1 MNLTEISLRNP
12 AGVLV
17 AILMVALL
25 GVFALVK
32 LPIQLFP
39 NVEEPVISIFT
50 SWRAAAPA
58 EIESE
63 IIEPQE
69 RALQGIRGLQSMNA
83 FANAGSAFVNLQFNA
98 GTDMQATLLEVIS
111 RMNQLPPLPRDA
123 QAPQI
128 NLGEDGGNGPNSTLS
143 WFFVQLLPGT
153 PGPIDNY
160 RRQIEE
166 LLRSRIESVPGVA
179 NVRINFGSDEELQ
192 IVFDPARAA
201 ELGVQIPRIAEIV
214 GSASDVSGGFV
225 DIGRRQ
231 YTVRFA
237 GRYSLEQFADLVIEW
252 RDGRP
257 IHLGDLATVQVK
269 RGDRSELALQNGNP
283 AIGIQIMKENDANVL
298 ETLTAVKAEIDL
310 LRDNQLKAMGLS
322 IAQSFD
328 PSVFIGQA
336 IDMVTGN
343 LLAGILLAV
352 AVLWYF
358 VRDRRATLL
367 VGLSIPICLT
377 VTLVVLHF
385 AGRTLNVISLAGLA
399 FGVGQSLDT
408 AIVMLEAIAQQRARG
423 LNRVEATLAGARQ
436 VWPALLASTVTAVI
450 VFLPIVFM
458 RDAVSQL
465 FADLALTISIA
476 VIASLIVA
484 VTALPLAASRWLDTD
499 KVDSGS
505 SGRYAAIAA
514 WIVRWTDSA
523 QRRYITLAV
532 LFVAPVVLTWALLP
546 PLDYLPPVKRDAIDG
561 FVQFPPGS
569 NVETIEREFVTPV
582 ARRLEPYLK
591 GEKEPALKNYY
602 VLVGPGGGGI
612 GVRPIDPGQIDEL
625 GKLINE
631 EILVGFPD
639 TQVFAAQGNL
649 FGGFGDGRN
658 IDFQL
663 QSTDF
668 PALLAAARNAEKLIQ
683 EKMPGA
689 QVQAFQGLEMAEPE
703 LRLAPDDRR
712 LNEVGWSRGDI
723 GTVVRALGDGMFV
736 GEYFD
741 GERRLDMILRASKWD
756 SPEALAATSVATPSG
771 SVLPLGELVRVE
783 STVGAG
789 GLRRV
794 DGHRTIGLNVSPPKE
809 YSLQQAIDL
818 LKREVEPEVRRQ
830 LPADGSVQYEG
841 NAGSLRVALANMA
854 QNLAMALI
862 ALFLLLAALFRSV
875 KDSLYVI
882 LTIPLASFGGV
893 LALVLLRLFTAQTLD
908 LLTMVGFVVLMGLVV
923 NNAILLVD
931 QARSEMRAGA
941 TVRAAVEAAL
951 ATRTRPIMLTTLTT
965 LFGMLPLVL
974 VPGPGSVLYRGLGTV
989 LVGGMA
995 VNSVFTLVLLPTLLR
1010 LVERASPV
1018 PAIPEPASADPSHP
1032 PVKLPLEAT

>member
-1 MNLTEISLRNP
+1 MNLTETSLRNP

-39 NVEEPVISIFT
+39 NIEEPVISIFT
-50 SWRAAAPA
+50 TWRAAAPT

-63 IIEPQE
+63 IVEPQE
-69 RALQGIRGLQSMNA
+69 RALTGLRGMQSLNA
-83 FANAGSAFVNLQFNA
+83 FANAGSAFINLQFA
-98 GTDMQATLLEVIS
+98 VGTDMQATMLEVIS

-128 NLGEDGGNGPNSTLS
+128 SLGEDGGNGPNNTLS

-166 LLRSRIESVPGVA
+166 LFRSRIESIPGVS

-201 ELGVQIPRIAEIV
+201 ELGIQIPRIAQV
-214 GSASDVSGGFV
+214 AGSADDVSGGFV

-231 YTVRFA
+231 YTMRFA
-237 GRYSLEQFADLVIEW
+237 GRYSMDQFSELVLEW

-257 IHLGDLATVQVK
+257 IRLGDIATIQVK
-269 RGDRSELALQNGNP
+269 RGDRSDLALQNGNP

-298 ETLTAVKAEIDL
+298 DTLNAVKVEINS
-310 LRDNQLKAMGLS
+310 LRDNELKKLGLS

-343 LLAGILLAV
+343 LFAGILLAV

-377 VTLVVLHF
+377 VTLVMLYAF
-385 AGRTLNVISLAGLA
+385 GRTLNVISLAGLA
-399 FGVGQSLDT
+399 FGVGQALDT
-408 AIVMLEAIAQQRARG
+408 AIVMLEAIAQQRERG
-423 LNRVEATLAGARQ
+423 LNRVEATLAGAKQ

-476 VIASLIVA
+476 VIASLIVS
-484 VTALPLAASRWLDTD
+484 VTALPLAASRWLNTENVN
-499 KVDSGS
+499 KGS
-505 SGRYAAIAA
+505 NERYAAIAG

-523 QRRYITLAV
+523 KRRYLTVAV
-532 LFVAPVVLTWALLP
+532 LFLAPVVLTWALLP

-561 FVQFPPGS
+561 FIQPPPGT
-569 NVETIEREFVTPV
+569 NIDTIEREFVQPF
-582 ARRLEPYLK
+582 AKRLAPYMA

-602 VLVGPGGGGI
+602 VLAGPFGTSI
-612 GVRPIDPGQIDEL
+612 GVRPLDPDNIDEL

-631 EILVGFPD
+631 EMLVGFPD
-639 TQVFAAQGNL
+639 TQSFAAQGNL

-663 QSTDF
+663 QATDF
-668 PALLAAARNAEKLIQ
+668 PALLAAARYAEKLIQ

-703 LRLAPDDRR
+703 LRLNPDDRR
-712 LNEVGWSRGDI
+712 LNEVGWSRGDL

-756 SPEALAATSVATPSG
+756 SPEALAETPVATPLG
-771 SVLPLGELVRVE
+771 SVMPLGELVRIE

-809 YSLQQAIDL
+809 LSLGQAIEV
-818 LKREVEPEVRRQ
+818 LKAEVEPGVRAQ
-830 LPADGSVQYEG
+830 LPADGSVHYEG
-841 NAGSLRVALANMA
+841 NAGSLREALSNMA
-854 QNLAMALI
+854 QNLAIALI

-875 KDSLYVI
+875 KDSMYVI

-893 LALVLLRLFTAQTLD
+893 LALVLLRLFTPQTLD

-931 QARSEMRAGA
+931 QARTEIRAGA
-941 TVRAAVEAAL
+941 TVRAAVEASL

-974 VPGPGSVLYRGLGTV
+974 IPGPGSVLYRGLGTV

-995 VNSVFTLVLLPTLLR
+995 VNSVFTLLLLPTLLR
-1010 LVERASPV
+1010 LIEKPDTQIVTV
-1018 PAIPEPASADPSHP
+1018 PDKQSMEAI
-1032 PVKLPLEAT
+1032 

>member
-1 MNLTEISLRNP
+1 
-12 AGVLV
+12 
-17 AILMVALL
+17 
-25 GVFALVK
+25 
-32 LPIQLFP
+32 
-39 NVEEPVISIFT
+39 
-50 SWRAAAPA
+50 
-58 EIESE
+58 
-63 IIEPQE
+63 
-69 RALQGIRGLQSMNA
+69 
-83 FANAGSAFVNLQFNA
+83 
-98 GTDMQATLLEVIS
+98 
-111 RMNQLPPLPRDA
+111 
-123 QAPQI
+123 
-128 NLGEDGGNGPNSTLS
+128 
-143 WFFVQLLPGT
+143 
-153 PGPIDNY
+153 
-160 RRQIEE
+160 
-166 LLRSRIESVPGVA
+166 
-179 NVRINFGSDEELQ
+179 
-192 IVFDPARAA
+192 VFDPARAA
-201 ELGVQIPRIAEIV
+201 ELGIQIPRIAQV
-214 GSASDVSGGFV
+214 AGSADDVSGGFV

-237 GRYSLEQFADLVIEW
+237 GRYQVEQFADLVIEW

-257 IHLGDLATVQVK
+257 VRLGDVATVQVR
-269 RGDRSELALQNGNP
+269 RGDRNSLALQNGNP

-298 ETLTAVKAEIDL
+298 ETLTAVKTEIESM
-310 LRDNQLKAMGLS
+310 RDNEFKKMGLS

-328 PSVFIGQA
+328 PSVFIDQA
-336 IDMVTGN
+336 INMVTGN
-343 LLAGILLAV
+343 LFSGVVLAIL
-352 AVLWYF
+352 VLWYF
-358 VRDRRATLL
+358 IRDRRATLL

-377 VTLVVLHF
+377 VTLVMLYAF
-385 AGRTLNVISLAGLA
+385 GRTLNVISLAGLA

-408 AIVMLEAIAQQRARG
+408 AIVMLEAIAQQRDKG
-423 LNRVEATLAGARQ
+423 LGRLEATLAGAKQ

-476 VIASLIVA
+476 VIASLIVS
-484 VTALPLAASRWLDTD
+484 VTALPLAASRWLNTD
-499 KVDSGS
+499 NVKKGS
-505 SGRYAAIAA
+505 DDKYAAIAG
-514 WIVRWTDSA
+514 WIVSWTDTA
-523 QRRYITLAV
+523 RRRYVTVAV

-561 FVQFPPGS
+561 FVQLPPGT
-569 NVETIEREFVTPV
+569 NIDTVEREFVQPM
-582 ARRLEPYLK
+582 AKRLAPYMA
-591 GEKEPALKNYY
+591 GEKEPKLKNYY
-602 VLVGPGGGGI
+602 ILAGGFGTNF
-612 GVRPIDPGQIDEL
+612 GVRPLDPDNIDEL

-631 EILVGFPD
+631 EITVGFPD
-639 TQVFAAQGNL
+639 TSVFASQGNL

-663 QSTDF
+663 QSADF
-668 PALLAAARNAEKLIQ
+668 EGLLAAARKAEKLIQ

-689 QVQAFQGLEMAEPE
+689 QVQAFQDLELAEPE
-703 LRLAPDDRR
+703 LRLEPDDRR

-741 GERRLDMILRASKWD
+741 GERRLDVILRASKWE
-756 SPEALAATSVATPSG
+756 SPEALSNTPIATPAG
-771 SVLPLGELVRVE
+771 NVMPLGELVRVD

-794 DGHRTIGLNVSPPKE
+794 DGHRTIGLNVSPPKDL
-809 YSLQQAIDL
+809 SLGQAIEA
-818 LKREVEPEVRRQ
+818 LKRDVEPEIRAA
-830 LPADGSVQYEG
+830 LPADGAINYEG
-841 NAGSLRVALANMA
+841 NAGSLREALANMA
-854 QNLAMALI
+854 QNLAIALI

-893 LALVLLRLFTAQTLD
+893 LALVLLRLFTPQTLD

-931 QARSEMRAGA
+931 QARAEIRGGA
-941 TVRAAVEAAL
+941 TVRAAVEASL

-974 VPGPGSVLYRGLGTV
+974 IPGPGSVLYRGLATV

-1010 LVERASPV
+1010 LVER
-1018 PAIPEPASADPSHP
+1018 PEPKVAPEPD
-1032 PVKLPLEAT
+1032 KLPLEAV

>member
-1 MNLTEISLRNP
+1 MNLTETSLRNP

-25 GVFALVK
+25 GIFALVK

-39 NVEEPVISIFT
+39 NIDEPVISIFT
-50 SWRAAAPA
+50 SWRAAAPT

-69 RALQGIRGLQSMNA
+69 RALTGLRGMQSLNA
-83 FANAGSAFVNLQFNA
+83 FANAGSAFINLQFA
-98 GTDMQATLLEVIS
+98 VGTDMQATMLEVIS

-128 NLGEDGGNGPNSTLS
+128 SLGADGGNGPNNTLS

-166 LLRSRIESVPGVA
+166 LFRNRIESIPGVS
-179 NVRINFGSDEELQ
+179 NVRINFGSEEELQ

-201 ELGVQIPRIAEIV
+201 ELGIQIPRIAQIA
-214 GSASDVSGGFV
+214 GSADDVSGGFV

-237 GRYSLEQFADLVIEW
+237 GRYSMEQFADLVIEW

-257 IHLGDLATVQVK
+257 VRLGDIATVQVR
-269 RGDRSELALQNGNP
+269 RGDRSDLALQNGNP

-298 ETLTAVKAEIDL
+298 DTLTAVKAEINS
-310 LRDNQLKAMGLS
+310 LRDNELEKMGLS

-328 PSVFIGQA
+328 PSVFIDQA

-343 LLAGILLAV
+343 LFAGILLAV
-352 AVLWYF
+352 GVLWLF

-377 VTLVVLHF
+377 VTLVMLYAF
-385 AGRTLNVISLAGLA
+385 GRTLNVISLAGLA
-399 FGVGQSLDT
+399 FGVGQALDT
-408 AIVMLEAIAQQRARG
+408 AIVMLEAIAQQRERG
-423 LNRVEATLAGARQ
+423 LAKIEATLAGARQ

-484 VTALPLAASRWLDTD
+484 VTALPLAASRWLNAENVH
-499 KVDSGS
+499 KGS
-505 SGRYAAIAA
+505 NDRYAAVAN
-514 WIVRWTDSA
+514 WIVRWTDA
-523 QRRYITLAV
+523 PKRRYLTVGV
-532 LFVAPVVLTWALLP
+532 LFIAPVVLTWALLP

-561 FVQFPPGS
+561 FIQLPPGT
-569 NVETIEREFVTPV
+569 NIETVEQEFVKPV
-582 ARRLEPYLK
+582 AARLAPYMA

-602 VLVGPGGGGI
+602 ILAGAFGTSI
-612 GVRPIDPGQIDEL
+612 GVRPLDPDNIDEL
-625 GKLINE
+625 GRLINE
-631 EILVGFPD
+631 EVLVGFPD
-639 TQVFAAQGNL
+639 TQSFAAQGNL

-663 QSTDF
+663 QATDF
-668 PALLAAARNAEKLIQ
+668 PALLAAARFAEKLIQ

-703 LRLAPDDRR
+703 LRLNPDDRR
-712 LNEVGWSRGDI
+712 LNEIGWTRADI

-756 SPEALAATSVATPSG
+756 SPEALAATPVATPLG
-771 SVLPLGELVRVE
+771 SVMPLGELVRVE

-809 YSLQQAIDL
+809 LSLGQAIEL
-818 LKREVEPEVRRQ
+818 LKRDVEPQVRAE
-830 LPADGSVQYEG
+830 LPADGSVHYEG
-841 NAGSLRVALANMA
+841 NAGSLREALSNMA
-854 QNLAMALI
+854 ENLAIALI

-875 KDSLYVI
+875 KDSMYVI

-893 LALVLLRLFTAQTLD
+893 LALVLLRLFTPQTLD

-941 TVRAAVEAAL
+941 TVRAAVEASL

-1010 LVERASPV
+1010 LIEKPEAVPSAQPDRPPPERPTM
-1018 PAIPEPASADPSHP
+1018 
-1032 PVKLPLEAT
+1032 EAV

>member
-1 MNLTEISLRNP
+1 MNLTETSLRNP

-50 SWRAAAPA
+50 TWRAAAPA

-69 RALQGIRGLQSMNA
+69 RALQGLRGLRSLNA
-83 FANAGSAFVNLQFNA
+83 FANAGSSFLNLQFA
-98 GTDMQATLLEVIS
+98 VGTDMQATMLEVIS

-128 NLGEDGGNGPNSTLS
+128 SLGEDGGNGPNNTLS

-160 RRQIEE
+160 RRRIEE
-166 LLRSRIESVPGVA
+166 LFRNRIESIPGVA
-179 NVRINFGSDEELQ
+179 NVRLNFGSDEELQ
-192 IVFDPARAA
+192 IVFDPERAA
-201 ELGVQIPRIAEIV
+201 ELGIQIPRMAQV
-214 GSASDVSGGFV
+214 AGSAGDVSGGFV

-237 GRYSLEQFADLVIEW
+237 GRYSVEQFNDLVIEW

-257 IHLGDLATVQVK
+257 VRLGDVATVQVK

-298 ETLTAVKAEIDL
+298 ETLNTVKAEINS
-310 LRDNQLKAMGLS
+310 LRDNELKAMGLS

-336 IDMVTGN
+336 INMVTGN
-343 LLAGILLAV
+343 LFSGVVLAI

-358 VRDRRATLL
+358 IRDRRATLL

-377 VTLVVLHF
+377 VTLVMLYAF
-385 AGRTLNVISLAGLA
+385 GRTLNVISLAGLA

-408 AIVMLEAIAQQRARG
+408 AIVMLEAIAQQREKG
-423 LNRVEATLAGARQ
+423 LSRIEATLAGARQ

-458 RDAVSQL
+458 QDAVSQL

-484 VTALPLAASRWLDTD
+484 VTALPLAASRWLNTENVH
-499 KVDSGS
+499 KGS
-505 SGRYAAIAA
+505 NEKYAAIAD
-514 WIVRWTDSA
+514 WIVRWTDDTR
-523 QRRYITLAV
+523 RRYLTVAV
-532 LFVAPVVLTWALLP
+532 LFLAPVVLTWALLP

-561 FVQFPPGS
+561 FIQPPPGT
-569 NVETIEREFVTPV
+569 NIDTIEREFVQPFA
-582 ARRLEPYLK
+582 ARLAPYMA
-591 GEKEPALKNYY
+591 GEKQPALKNYY
-602 VLVGPGGGGI
+602 VLAGPFGTNI
-612 GVRPIDPGQIDEL
+612 GVRPLDPDNIDEL
-625 GKLINE
+625 DRLINE
-631 EILVGFPD
+631 EVLVGFPD
-639 TQVFAAQGNL
+639 TQSFASQGNL

-668 PALLAAARNAEKLIQ
+668 QALLAAARTAEKLIQ

-712 LNEVGWSRGDI
+712 LNEVGWTRGDI
-723 GTVVRALGDGMFV
+723 GAVVRALGDGMFV

-756 SPEALAATSVATPSG
+756 SPEALAQTPIATPSG
-771 SVLPLGELVRVE
+771 NVMPLGELVQVE
-783 STVGAG
+783 STVGSG

-794 DGHRTIGLNVSPPKE
+794 DGHRTIGLNVSPPKDL
-809 YSLQQAIDL
+809 SLGQAVAL
-818 LKREVEPEVRRQ
+818 LQRDVEPQIRAA
-830 LPADGSVQYEG
+830 LPADGAVHYEG
-841 NAGSLRVALANMA
+841 NAGSLREALSNMA
-854 QNLAMALI
+854 QNLAIALI

-893 LALVLLRLFTAQTLD
+893 LALVVLRLFTAQTLD
-908 LLTMVGFVVLMGLVV
+908 LLTMIGFVVLMGLVV

-931 QARSEMRAGA
+931 QARSEIRAGTA
-941 TVRAAVEAAL
+941 VREAVQSAL
-951 ATRTRPIMLTTLTT
+951 ATRTRPILLTTLTT

-1010 LVERASPV
+1010 LMERPAAQPV
-1018 PAIPEPASADPSHP
+1018 ATPDKQP
-1032 PVKLPLEAT
+1032 PGEQPVGAV

>member
-1 MNLTEISLRNP
+1 MNLTETSLRNP

-39 NVEEPVISIFT
+39 NIDEPVISIFT
-50 SWRAAAPA
+50 SWRAAAPT

-69 RALQGIRGLQSMNA
+69 RALQGLRGMQSLNA
-83 FANAGSAFVNLQFNA
+83 FANQGSAFLNLQFA
-98 GTDMQATLLEVIS
+98 VGTDMQATMLEVIS

-128 NLGEDGGNGPNSTLS
+128 SLGQDGGNGPNNTLS

-166 LLRSRIESVPGVA
+166 LFRNRIETIPGVA
-179 NVRINFGSDEELQ
+179 NVRINFGADEELQ
-192 IVFDPARAA
+192 IVFDPGKAA
-201 ELGVQIPRIAEIV
+201 ELGIQIPRLAQAV
-214 GSASDVSGGFV
+214 GNAGDISGGFV

-237 GRYSLEQFADLVIEW
+237 GRYSVDQFKDLVVEW
-252 RDGRP
+252 REGRP
-257 IHLGDLATVQVK
+257 IHLGDVADVRIR

-298 ETLTAVKAEIDL
+298 ETLTAVKTEIDS
-310 LRDNQLKAMGLS
+310 LRDTELKKMGLS

-328 PSVFIGQA
+328 PSVFIDQA
-336 IDMVTGN
+336 ISMVTGN
-343 LLAGILLAV
+343 LFSGVLLAI
-352 AVLWYF
+352 AVLWF
-358 VRDRRATLL
+358 FIRDRRATLL

-377 VTLVVLHF
+377 VTLVMLYAF
-385 AGRTLNVISLAGLA
+385 GRTLNVISLAGLA

-408 AIVMLEAIAQQRARG
+408 AIVMLEAIAQQREKG
-423 LNRVEATLAGARQ
+423 LGRVEATLAGARQ
-436 VWPALLASTVTAVI
+436 VWAALLASTVTAVI

-476 VIASLIVA
+476 VIASLIVS
-484 VTALPLAASRWLDTD
+484 VTALPLAASRWLDTGNVHKGND
-499 KVDSGS
+499 AK
-505 SGRYAAIAA
+505 YAAIAG
-514 WIVRWTDSA
+514 WIVRWTDTPR
-523 QRRYITLAV
+523 RRYATVAV
-532 LFVAPVVLTWALLP
+532 LFVAPVVLTWVLLP

-561 FVQFPPGS
+561 FVQLPPGT
-569 NVETIEREFVTPV
+569 NIDTVEREFVQPV
-582 ARRLEPYLK
+582 AKRLAPYMS
-591 GEKEPALKNYY
+591 GEKEPRLKNYY
-602 VLVGPGGGGI
+602 VLAGPFGTNF
-612 GVRPIDPGQIDEL
+612 GVRPLDPDNIDAL
-625 GKLINE
+625 NKLINE
-631 EILVGFPD
+631 EITVGFPD
-639 TQVFAAQGNL
+639 TQIFAAQGNL

-663 QSTDF
+663 QSADF
-668 PALLAAARNAEKLIQ
+668 EGLLAAARKAQKIIQ

-689 QVQAFQGLEMAEPE
+689 QVQAFQDLELAEPE
-703 LRLAPDDRR
+703 LRLEPDDRR

-723 GTVVRALGDGMFV
+723 GTVVRALGDGTFV

-741 GERRLDMILRASKWD
+741 GERRLDVILRASQWD
-756 SPEALAATSVATPSG
+756 SPEALASTPVSTPTG
-771 SVLPLGELVRVE
+771 SVMPLGELVRVE

-794 DGHRTIGLNVSPPKE
+794 DGHRTLALNVSPPKE
-809 YSLQQAIDL
+809 LSLGQAIDA
-818 LKREVEPEVRRQ
+818 LKREVEPEVRAA
-830 LPADGSVQYEG
+830 LPPDGAVHYEG
-841 NAGSLRVALANMA
+841 NAGSLREALSNMA
-854 QNLAMALI
+854 QNLSIALI

-893 LALVLLRLFTAQTLD
+893 LALVLLRLFTPQTLD

-931 QARSEMRAGA
+931 QARSEIRAGA
-941 TVRAAVEAAL
+941 TVRAAVESAL

-974 VPGPGSVLYRGLGTV
+974 IPGPGSVLYRGLGTV

-1010 LVERASPV
+1010 LIERPDPAAVPGSNLQPLPV
-1018 PAIPEPASADPSHP
+1018 VS
-1032 PVKLPLEAT
+1032 

>member
-1 MNLTEISLRNP
+1 MNLTETSLRNP

-25 GVFALVK
+25 GAFALVK

-39 NVEEPVISIFT
+39 NIEEPAISIFT
-50 SWRAAAPA
+50 GWRAAAPA

-69 RALQGIRGLQSMNA
+69 RALQGLRGLQSMNA
-83 FANAGSAFVNLQFNA
+83 FANQGSSFINLQFA
-98 GTDMQATLLEVIS
+98 VGTDMQSTMLEVIS

-128 NLGEDGGNGPNSTLS
+128 SLGADGGNGPNNTLS

-166 LLRSRIESVPGVA
+166 LFRKRVESVPGVA
-179 NVRINFGSDEELQ
+179 NVRINFGADEELQ

-201 ELGVQIPRIAEIV
+201 ELGVQIPRIAQV
-214 GSASDVSGGFV
+214 AGSADDVSGGFV

-237 GRYSLEQFADLVIEW
+237 GRYAVDQFADLVIEW

-257 IHLGDLATVQVK
+257 VRLGDVASVQVR
-269 RGDRSELALQNGNP
+269 RGDRNSLAMQNGNP

-298 ETLTAVKAEIDL
+298 ETLTAVKAEIDEM
-310 LRDNQLKAMGLS
+310 REGELKKLGLS

-328 PSVFIGQA
+328 PSVFIDQA

-343 LLAGILLAV
+343 LFAGILLAV
-352 AVLWYF
+352 AVLWFF

-377 VTLVVLHF
+377 VTLVMLYAF
-385 AGRTLNVISLAGLA
+385 GRTLNVISLAGLA
-399 FGVGQSLDT
+399 FGVGQALDT
-408 AIVMLEAIAQQRARG
+408 AIVMLEAIAQQRDRG
-423 LNRVEATLAGARQ
+423 LSKVDATLAGARQ

-458 RDAVSQL
+458 QDAVSQL

-484 VTALPLAASRWLDTD
+484 VTALPLAASRWLDTENVH
-499 KVDSGS
+499 KGS
-505 SGRYAAIAA
+505 NDRYAAIASA
-514 WIVRWTDSA
+514 IVRWTDSPR
-523 QRRYITLAV
+523 RRYATVGV
-532 LFVAPVVLTWALLP
+532 LFLAPVVLTWALLP

-561 FVQFPPGS
+561 FVQLPPGT
-569 NVETIEREFVTPV
+569 NIETVEREFVQPI
-582 ARRLEPYLK
+582 AERLAPYMA
-591 GEKEPALKNYY
+591 GEKEPKLKNYY
-602 VLVGPGGGGI
+602 VLAGAFGTNFGI
-612 GVRPIDPGQIDEL
+612 RPLDPDDIDEL
-625 GKLINE
+625 GKLVNE
-631 EILVGFPD
+631 EITVGFPD
-639 TQVFAAQGNL
+639 TQIFATQGNL

-663 QSTDF
+663 QATDF
-668 PALLAAARNAEKLIQ
+668 PALLAAARSAEKLIQ

-689 QVQAFQGLEMAEPE
+689 QVQAFQGLELAEPE
-703 LRLAPDDRR
+703 LRLSPDDRR
-712 LNEVGWSRGDI
+712 LNEVGWTRGDI

-741 GERRLDMILRASKWD
+741 GERRLDVILRASKWD
-756 SPEALAATSVATPSG
+756 SPEALAQTPIATPAG
-771 SVLPLGELVRVE
+771 NVMPLGELVAVE

-809 YSLQQAIDL
+809 LSLGEAIEVL
-818 LKREVEPEVRRQ
+818 QREVEPAVRAS
-830 LPADGSVQYEG
+830 LPADGSVHYEG
-841 NAGSLRVALANMA
+841 NAGSLREALANMA

-875 KDSLYVI
+875 KDSLFVI

-893 LALVLLRLFTAQTLD
+893 LALVLLRLITPQTLD
-908 LLTMVGFVVLMGLVV
+908 LLTMIGFVVLMGLVV

-931 QARSEMRAGA
+931 QARSEMRDGA
-941 TVRAAVEAAL
+941 DMRTAVESAL
-951 ATRTRPIMLTTLTT
+951 ATRTRPILLTTLTT

-1010 LVERASPV
+1010 LAERPAPLTSTESDRQPVEA
-1018 PAIPEPASADPSHP
+1018 
-1032 PVKLPLEAT
+1032 L